1 MAFAEKL
8 STMRKQ
14 KGFTQEEMAK
24 KAGVGIAQLRRY
36 EGGKS
41 SPTLEVIKNIAISLG
56 VTTDDLIFDEGEGA
70 VPGKVLDRK
79 LLEHFELISK
89 MNPRD
94 KEALKTI
101 LESMILKSRL
111 DEIMPTRTDSDW
123 SKEMRSVV
131 AEFQEGAAGY
141 SDDEIDRIVDET
153 VTAVREAKA

>member
-1 MAFAEKL
+1 
-8 STMRKQ
+8 
-14 KGFTQEEMAK
+14 MAK

-111 DEIMPTRTDSDW
+111 EEIMPTRTDSDW
-123 SKEMRSVV
+123 SKEMHSVV
-131 AEFQEGAAGY
+131 AEFQEGAEGY
-141 SDDEIDRIVDET
+141 SDDEIDKIVDEA